1 MFMQIETE
9 IIKGKREL
17 LLINLHHVIA
27 IYRSKD
33 HPEMKIK
40 RDTQAGYGSQFKS
53 FKVMDYT
60 YSELVAMLDTIK
72 MPLHDKIEN
81 FEVDDRSCI
90 KG

>member
-1 MFMQIETE
+1 MQIETE

-40 RDTQAGYGSQFKS
+40 RDR
-53 FKVMDYT
+53 
-60 YSELVAMLDTIK
+60 I
-72 MPLHDKIEN
+72 
-81 FEVDDRSCI
+81 R
-90 KG
+90 